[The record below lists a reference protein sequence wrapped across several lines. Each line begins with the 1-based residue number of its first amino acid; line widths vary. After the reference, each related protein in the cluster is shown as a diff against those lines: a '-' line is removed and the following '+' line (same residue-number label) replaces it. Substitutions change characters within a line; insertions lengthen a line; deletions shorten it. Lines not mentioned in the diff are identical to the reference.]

1 MRSKTK
7 YEYLEIP
14 ICSLLLDMFNAK
26 TDILILILQ
35 TLSENFLSQTKHRTR
50 PMYPGER
57 KASAI
62 IYCDTPSKIRRK
74 NKKREKVPEEQFL
87 FLL

>member
-1 MRSKTK
+1 M
-7 YEYLEIP
+7 YL
-14 ICSLLLDMFNAK
+14 
-26 TDILILILQ
+26 
-35 TLSENFLSQTKHRTR
+35 
-50 PMYPGER
+50 GER

>member
-1 MRSKTK
+1 
-7 YEYLEIP
+7 
-14 ICSLLLDMFNAK
+14 
-26 TDILILILQ
+26 
-35 TLSENFLSQTKHRTR
+35 
-50 PMYPGER
+50 MYPGER